1 MNKKF
6 ELTLVQ
12 TGTLEETLQ
21 MTPWERMLE
30 NDKML
35 NRLLELEAFMEKF
48 IRGYNFIHSQHV
60 NTR

>member
-1 MNKKF
+1 MKEKF
-6 ELTLVQ
+6 KFALVE

-35 NRLLELEAFMEKF
+35 NRLLELEAFMERF
-48 IRGYNFIHSQHV
+48 IRGYNFIHSQHG